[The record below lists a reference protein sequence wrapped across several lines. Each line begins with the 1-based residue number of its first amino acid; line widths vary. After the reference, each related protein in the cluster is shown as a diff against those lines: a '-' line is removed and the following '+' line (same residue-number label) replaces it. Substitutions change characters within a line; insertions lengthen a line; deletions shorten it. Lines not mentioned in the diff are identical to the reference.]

1 MDRLA
6 SMAAFVK
13 TADLGSFAATA
24 SALGISPQMVAKHVT
39 YLEDRLG
46 VRLINRT
53 TRRQSLTET
62 GRTYYERCRTVL
74 AEVDWADALGNETR
88 AEPRGRLRVSAPV
101 SFGSATLPLLVT
113 RFLRSHPEVDIDLVL
128 TDRMVELVDEGFE
141 AAFRIGHMADSAL
154 VARELRPFRLVVCAS
169 PDYLRENGIPAAPP
183 LLKMHECLGY
193 SRGPTLDKWLFVQDS
208 RVYDAAVSG
217 RLRVNDAKALLAAAL
232 DGFGIAMIAEE
243 LARDFLTSG
252 RLVRIMPDYEVPT
265 RPMHLVYL
273 GDGRQTP
280 KLRCF
285 IDAAVEAFGP
295 QSWRGASG

>member
-113 RFLRSHPEVDIDLVL
+113 RFLRSHPDVDIDLVL
-128 TDRMVELVDEGFE
+128 TDRMVELIDEGFE
-141 AAFRIGHMADSAL
+141 AAFRIGHMTDSAL
-154 VARELRPFRLVVCAS
+154 IARELRPFCLVVCAS
-169 PDYLRENGIPAAPP
+169 PDYLRENGIPAAPA

-193 SRGPTLDKWLFVQDS
+193 SRGPILDKWLFVQDS
-208 RVYDAAVSG
+208 RVHDAAVSG

-252 RLVRIMPDYEVPT
+252 RLVRILPDYEVPT

-295 QSWRGASG
+295 QLGSIPG